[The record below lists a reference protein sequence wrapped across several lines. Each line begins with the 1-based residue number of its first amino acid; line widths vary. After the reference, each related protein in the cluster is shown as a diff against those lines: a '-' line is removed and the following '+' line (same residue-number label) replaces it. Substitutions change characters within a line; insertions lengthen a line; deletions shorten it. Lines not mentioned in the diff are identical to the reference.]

1 VKASLIASINEA
13 FAFLTLQK
21 GVPMFWLFLLLILC
35 AEAFIR
41 LGLLSAWV
49 TVLSLTLKSLLAI
62 ALSLGLLYLWRRYR
76 Q

>member
-1 VKASLIASINEA
+1 
-13 FAFLTLQK
+13 
-21 GVPMFWLFLLLILC
+21 MFWLFLFLILC
-35 AEAFIR
+35 AEAFTR